1 MSMNEDYDY
10 EKEQINKRKNNVD
23 TLSQLSFAAQETFSG
38 GKKRNKSDIDAINN
52 RNKLSNNDNNENNLL
67 GVVNNS
73 NNSTS
78 LKKKNSLS
86 KKNSLEDKNKL
97 NKKQGLE
104 NNKSEVSKEDKD
116 MLSSKKN
123 ENNDNNELNSSKNA
137 KTEEQ
142 KKEGNKLDK
151 KEETNKNKKRNLNPK
166 ANNSKIKGKAS
177 FRFKMYLIKIGII
190 VGFFLLIIV
199 LLAAII
205 GYFLDLIF
213 PDLDIFKS
221 NNWDTVN
228 SKLTDKD
235 YVKEKLDTVKNQ
247 IGMKSGN
254 CQYKVGDKVYTN
266 IKVRLYDNNF
276 NLAYPDDTLIDFD
289 KYILG
294 VAYQEV
300 GGGTDSNSEQVFKTA
315 AIAARSYALTRGNR
329 MSGVEKLRVTEENGY
344 YIINLRQ
351 TSGDQAYCDPDE
363 GYKASGMLSNCSLYH
378 GKLSDDS
385 PLRTWA
391 KEVEGMVLVD
401 SEGEVV
407 YTEYTNVTQE
417 SWMNMS
423 KTGATY
429 DEMLFKTYD
438 PNNNNGYTISAN
450 CSQSSVSAKD
460 AETWKQCDS
469 RWGSMLISD
478 ESLCTS
484 GCAITAVAIQ
494 IARSGVA
501 VNVSGEFNPGS
512 FMQAH
517 KSFGGFS
524 GNSIVWDVSKV
535 APNLKIQASHESL
548 SGTKEA
554 KIAKLKEYANDGE
567 FIVLGVR
574 HGIGQNIGHYVAYN
588 YSSSDEIYIFDPAG
602 NTHGKLFYDYPA
614 MANASTSFQVVRY
627 KVVN

>member
-10 EKEQINKRKNNVD
+10 EKEQINKRKNNVG
-23 TLSQLSFAAQETFSG
+23 TLSQLYFGAQEAFSS
-38 GKKRNKSDIDAINN
+38 GKKGNRSDIDAINN
-52 RNKLSNNDNNENNLL
+52 RNKLSNNDSHENNLL
-67 GVVNNS
+67 GVVNDS
-73 NNSTS
+73 NNNGN
-78 LKKKNSLS
+78 LKKKSSLS
-86 KKNSLEDKNKL
+86 KKDSLEDKNKL
-97 NKKQGLE
+97 NKKQGLDE
-104 NNKSEVSKEDKD
+104 NKSEVTKEDKD

-123 ENNDNNELNSSKNA
+123 ENNDLKSSNDKDE
-137 KTEEQ
+137 KTEKS

-151 KEETNKNKKRNLNPK
+151 KEEPNKNKKRTLNPK
-166 ANNSKIKGKAS
+166 ENNGKVKGKAS
-177 FRFKMYLIKIGII
+177 FGFKLQLIKIGIV
-190 VGFFLLIIV
+190 VGFILFVIV

-228 SKLTDKD
+228 SKLTDKE
-235 YVKEKLDTVKNQ
+235 YVKDKLDTVKRQ
-247 IGMKSGN
+247 IGIKNGN
-254 CQYKVGDKVYTN
+254 CQYKVGDNIYTN
-266 IKVRLYDNNF
+266 IKVRLYDNKF
-276 NLAYPDDTLIDFD
+276 NLAYPDGTLIDFD

-300 GGGTDSNSEQVFKTA
+300 GGEIDSNSEQVFKAA

-329 MSGVEKLRVTEENGY
+329 MGGFEKLQVTEENGY

-351 TSGDQAYCDPDE
+351 TTGDQAFCDPDE
-363 GYKASGMLSNCSLYH
+363 GYKPSGMLSNCSEAH
-378 GKLSDDS
+378 GKLDDES

-391 KEVEGMVLVD
+391 QEVEGMVLVD

-407 YTEYTNVTQE
+407 YTEYTDVTQK

-438 PNNNNGYTISAN
+438 PNNSNGYTISAN
-450 CSQSSVSAKD
+450 CSQSSVSAKE

-524 GNSIVWDVSKV
+524 GNSIVWDVSRV
-535 APNLKIQASHESL
+535 APNLKIKASHETL

-567 FIVLGVR
+567 YIVLGVR
-574 HGIGQNIGHYVAYN
+574 HGIGKGIGHYVAYN
-588 YSSSDEIYIFDPAG
+588 YSSNDEIYIFDPAG

-614 MANASTSFQVVRY
+614 MANESTSFQVVRY